1 MDIKITR
8 TTNPKP
14 LPDESKHLGF
24 GSNFTD
30 HMFVMDHDDD
40 GWHNARIVPY
50 GPLTLDPAAS
60 VFHYGGEIFEGLKAY
75 RGADGKVRLFR
86 PDENGAR
93 MKNSAI
99 RMGMPHVEPEDFV
112 EAVKALVEV
121 DERWVPHKKGN
132 TLYIRPFLIATD
144 PNLTLHGIHQE
155 MFLIILSP
163 SGSYFAGGLTAVKGA
178 FETEDV
184 RAVRGGTGFT
194 KCGGNYGAANRAIM
208 RSEAA
213 GYPALI
219 WLDGVERKYIE
230 EVGGMNVMFKI
241 DGKVYTPML
250 NGSILPGITRKSM
263 IQVMQDWGVEV
274 IEKRISVDELLTAA
288 KEGRVE
294 EAWGVGTAAVISPI
308 SSLTHEGV
316 EYVFNNGEVG
326 EFSKKLYDTLTGLQW
341 GEIEDPYGWVVKL

>member
-1 MDIKITR
+1 MDIKITKN
-8 TTNPKP
+8 TNPKP
-14 LPDESKHLGF
+14 LPDESKLGF
-24 GSNFTD
+24 GSIFTD
-30 HMFVMDHDDD
+30 HMFIMKHNDD
-40 GWHNARIVPY
+40 GWYDPQIVPY
-50 GPLTLDPAAS
+50 GPIALDPAAS
-60 VFHYGGEIFEGLKAY
+60 VFHYGGEVFEGLKAY
-75 RGADGKVRLFR
+75 RTADGTVQLFR
-86 PDENGAR
+86 PDENAKR
-93 MKNSAI
+93 FVNSAD
-99 RMGMPHVEPEDFV
+99 RMGMPHVEVDDFV
-112 EAVKALVEV
+112 EAVKALVKV

-132 TLYIRPFLIATD
+132 TLYIRPFLIAVD
-144 PNLTLHGIHQE
+144 PNLTLHGIHE
-155 MFLIILSP
+155 ELFLIILSP
-163 SGSYFAGGLTAVKGA
+163 SGSYFADGLIAVKGA

-213 GYPALI
+213 GFPALI

-241 DGKVYTPML
+241 DGKVYTPVL

-274 IEKRISVDELLTAA
+274 IEKRISVDELIEAA
-288 KEGRVE
+288 KEGKIE
-294 EAWGVGTAAVISPI
+294 EVWGVGTAAVISPI

-326 EFSKKLYDTLTGLQW
+326 AFSKKLYDTLTGLQW
-341 GEIEDPYGWVVKL
+341 GEIEDTYGWIVKL

>member
-1 MDIKITR
+1 MEIKITK

-14 LPDESKHLGF
+14 LPDESNLGF
-24 GSNFTD
+24 GSIFTD
-30 HMFVMDHDDD
+30 HMFIMEHNDD
-40 GWHNARIVPY
+40 GWHDARIVPY
-50 GPLTLDPAAS
+50 GPISLDPAAS

-86 PDENGAR
+86 PDENGKR
-93 MKNSAI
+93 MVNSAI
-99 RMGMPHVEPEDFV
+99 RMGMPEFPADMFV
-112 EAVKALVEV
+112 EAVEALVKV
-121 DERWVPHKKGN
+121 DERWVPSKKGN
-132 TLYIRPFLIATD
+132 TLYVRPFLIAVD
-144 PNLTLHGIHQE
+144 PNLTLHGIHE
-155 MFLIILSP
+155 ELFLIILSP
-163 SGSYFAGGLTAVKGA
+163 SGSYFADGLVAVKGT

-274 IEKRISVDELLTAA
+274 IEKRISVDELKEAA
-288 KEGRVE
+288 KEGRIE
-294 EAWGVGTAAVISPI
+294 EVWGVGTAAVISPI
-308 SSLTHEGV
+308 ASLKFGDE
-316 EYVFNNGEVG
+316 EYVFNGGKVG
-326 EFSKKLYDTLTGLQW
+326 DFSKKLYDTLTGLQW
-341 GEIEDPYGWVVKL
+341 GEIEDPYGWVVTL